1 MAASYLREKCG
12 FHLAFQGNRPKWSLR
27 WRVGASENEWLH
39 VAKKQTSTSNSWE
52 TWRRNL
58 CYWSWRLQQLQI
70 TKENKDVCLEITEDI
85 QKIHKSGDLEIQQHG
100 KTQNSNVI
108 MNWGE
113 SETIAILRSS
123 DSRGRHPQR
132 APPWI
137 GHAIRNVCEWT
148 HCIWMAGLCWGAR
161 FISSNKNAPNRAPP
175 SPPGGRGLESSWRI
189 ACAREWVDGLCVL
202 GCARD
207 WVCASPSKNACR
219 DGEGEIKHKCNT
231 WREAKLMFKA
241 SGATFRL
248 RNEADPPWKRRWT
261 WEKMFWFLVML
272 VLIDTGR

>member
-12 FHLAFQGNRPKWSLR
+12 FHLAFQGNQPKWGLR

-52 TWRRNL
+52 TRRRNL
-58 CYWSWRLQQLQI
+58 LLELTPSENNFKFQRKTKMSAWRSPRTSKI
-70 TKENKDVCLEITEDI
+70 NK
-85 QKIHKSGDLEIQQHG
+85 SRDLEIQQHV
-100 KTQNSNVI
+100 KMQNSNVI

-219 DGEGEIKHKCNT
+219 DGEEKKTQVQHLKRSKINVWGF
-231 WREAKLMFKA
+231 WSDVLP
-241 SGATFRL
+241 L
-248 RNEADPPWKRRWT
+248 NEADPPWKRRWT
-261 WEKMFWFLVML
+261 WERCFDLL
-272 VLIDTGR
+272 C

>member
-1 MAASYLREKCG
+1 MSA
-12 FHLAFQGNRPKWSLR
+12 
-27 WRVGASENEWLH
+27 WRSPRTF
-39 VAKKQTSTSNSWE
+39 K
-52 TWRRNL
+52 
-58 CYWSWRLQQLQI
+58 I
-70 TKENKDVCLEITEDI
+70 NK
-85 QKIHKSGDLEIQQHG
+85 SRDLEIQQHV
-100 KTQNSNVI
+100 KMQNSNVI

-219 DGEGEIKHKCNT
+219 DGEEKKKHKCNT
-231 WREAKLMFKA
+231 WREAKLMLKA
-241 SGATFRL
+241 SGATFCLWTRL
-248 RNEADPPWKRRWT
+248 ILP
-261 WEKMFWFLVML
+261 EKEDERGEKCFDLL
-272 VLIDTGR
+272 LC